1 VEVNWKVVIDRIPFG
16 LRVSPCPK
24 GFFFNLD
31 LEFITYYSQLAA
43 YEIQKEVRGMAYEHI
58 QTELKE
64 GVAYLTLNRPPVN
77 VLNIEMMEEV
87 NTYLEGLKKEKSLKL
102 LVIQAMGK
110 AFSAGVD
117 VGEHLGELVYK
128 MIEVFHKMFRLMD
141 ALKVPSIAIVNGSA
155 LGGGCELA
163 LYCDMVIATEKSK
176 FGQPEIQVG
185 VFPPIAAL
193 IFPRMMGRKKAME
206 LILAGDT
213 LSAQE
218 ALALGLV
225 NKVVPEASLA
235 DEANGYIEK
244 FKKLSGIVL
253 KLAKEA
259 TLAGLNDDVDKG
271 LKTIEKIYLDRLMKT
286 DDALE
291 GLKAFLEKRKPTW
304 KDQ

>member
-1 VEVNWKVVIDRIPFG
+1 
-16 LRVSPCPK
+16 
-24 GFFFNLD
+24 
-31 LEFITYYSQLAA
+31 
-43 YEIQKEVRGMAYEHI
+43 MAYKHV
-58 QTELKE
+58 QTELKD
-64 GVAYLTLNRPPVN
+64 GVATLTLNRPPVN
-77 VLNIEMMEEV
+77 VLNIEMMEEI
-87 NTYLEGLKKEKSLKL
+87 NTYLEELKKEKSLKL
-102 LVIQAMGK
+102 LVIQAAGK

-117 VGEHLGELVYK
+117 VGEHLGDLVYK

-141 ALKVPSIAIVNGSA
+141 ALKVPSIAVVNGSA

-218 ALALGLV
+218 ALDLGLI
-225 NKVVPEASLA
+225 NQVVPEASLA
-235 DEANGYIEK
+235 VEANGFIEK
-244 FKKLSGIVL
+244 FKRLSGIVL

-259 TLAGLNDDVDKG
+259 TLSGLNDDVDKG
-271 LKTIEKIYLDRLMKT
+271 LKVIEKIYLDRLMKT
-286 DDALE
+286 DDAAE

-304 KDQ
+304 KDK